1 SDAGSVREMS
11 KSSVRKKCSFT
22 IESIL
27 SSLPASYSAEVQLKR
42 VLPLCCLHVT
52 EPGTRHQLLLNL
64 LPVTSLEQVKARGV
78 CEYHCC
84 TNSTGSSQQDITPVS
99 DTCIS
104 WPRRLL
110 PPILRAVEP
119 HTPVRSTDPQVLH
132 QIQRRTR
139 RHRTIFTE
147 GQLEALETLFHQNQ
161 YPDIITREQLAV
173 QIQLREERVEV

>member
-1 SDAGSVREMS
+1 EMS

-27 SSLPASYSAEVQLKR
+27 SSLPASYSAEVQLKYI
-42 VLPLCCLHVT
+42 VDSAVKPVPPQQQQKLSPGCC
-52 EPGTRHQLLLNL
+52 
-64 LPVTSLEQVKARGV
+64 
-78 CEYHCC
+78 
-84 TNSTGSSQQDITPVS
+84 STGASIEPVHRW
-99 DTCIS
+99 DGEMFLLTQYT